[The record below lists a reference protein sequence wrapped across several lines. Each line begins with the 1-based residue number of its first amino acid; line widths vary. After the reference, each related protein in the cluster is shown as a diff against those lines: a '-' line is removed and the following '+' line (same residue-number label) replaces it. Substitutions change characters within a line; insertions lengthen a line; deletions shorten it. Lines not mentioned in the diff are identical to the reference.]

1 LDVVHVGVER
11 FKSYVVYAHF
21 DSQVDANPSRIDH
34 ATNRRCCGARTD
46 CDRDFGCDAIGSGQC
61 GQRDA
66 SGEGGRLR
74 EVCSESR
81 LV

>member
-1 LDVVHVGVER
+1 MDVVHVGVER

-66 SGEGGRLR
+66 LEGMGGSVKCARKVVL
-74 EVCSESR
+74 
-81 LV
+81 